1 MGRARL
7 HLPATD
13 FRPSEPKLCPSRD
26 RGRRESRVP
35 NRTRGPVCK
44 NKKAHK
50 RSHHRFVRINRLS
63 PRDGFNGFLRAL
75 PGDRA
80 LLPPS
85 PRNAKHCRELTTAS
99 GCQDDTT
106 SPSASRR
113 LVFAPHCVHRIP
125 RPTFVTTAKRPS
137 LRSAGRPRLVAL
149 ICPTS
154 QGDFFDGDAGQ
165 TGFAGSRLLVICPTG
180 KSVLMEIRAIA
191 WQLLPRD
198 A

>member
-1 MGRARL
+1 M
-7 HLPATD
+7 
-13 FRPSEPKLCPSRD
+13 
-26 RGRRESRVP
+26 P

-44 NKKAHK
+44 NEKAHK
-50 RSHHRFVRINRLS
+50 RSHHRFDRINRLS

-85 PRNAKHCRELTTAS
+85 SAQCVSIVANLTPAS

-106 SPSASRR
+106 SPSALKRVRLSRQS
-113 LVFAPHCVHRIP
+113 VHRTP

-149 ICPTS
+149 ICPTW
-154 QGDFFDGDAGQ
+154 QGGFFHGDAGQ
-165 TGFAGSRLLVICPTG
+165 IGFAGSGLFGDLPDGQI
-180 KSVLMEIRAIA
+180 SRAA
-191 WQLLPRD
+191 KKDVKAPSPLPATNVKRSAD
-198 A
+198 ARM